1 MENCASTHCHFVDCS
16 ISIGLPLSA
25 IVQARKGNLRELAAM
40 VYGLHRFQYPTFHA
54 IGICFWQFLCSYPWT
69 LTCGIFSFR
78 LSSIRYAEFFFCLA
92 GSAHIATYWSAF
104 LKIFLSYASAG
115 CWYFKVL
122 RTIWIV
128 IGASVHFWLVDTI
141 WIVLIHHFFIM
152 M

>member
-40 VYGLHRFQYPTFHA
+40 VRITQISISYVSCDWDLFLAVSLQLSLNVNLWVFFHFGA
-54 IGICFWQFLCSYPWT
+54 LQFVT
-69 LTCGIFSFR
+69 LN
-78 LSSIRYAEFFFCLA
+78 FFCL
-92 GSAHIATYWSAF
+92 SSWFSTHCHLLISLF
-104 LKIFLSYASAG
+104 ENFLSYASAG

-141 WIVLIHHFFIM
+141 WIVLFHHFLIM